1 MRNDDNS
8 NLETLG
14 LERSIELLLKLR
26 IHELKGD
33 GNQSETIRFLDS
45 LGFRSGEII
54 KLLGAP
60 EGTVRPILSRAR
72 AQKKK

>member
-1 MRNDDNS
+1 MRNDDNG
-8 NLETLG
+8 NVETLG

-26 IHELKGD
+26 IHEVKGD
-33 GNQSETIRFLDS
+33 RSQSETIRFLDS

-54 KLLGAP
+54 RLLGAS